1 MFGKDLHKPQWDMNI
16 GALLYNPTSS
26 FKVTDTPNIDAR
38 CASIG
43 PENHYH
49 VGDSSRSPGQIL
61 IWGLRFAFHATALGR
76 RQSFLH
82 SRQTKWVFRYIYY
95 CYLLIYS
102 APRCSLQG
110 CEKLVTTWDDEGWS
124 SPPFLDQQ
132 AKAIIAHSL
141 RKSF

>member
-1 MFGKDLHKPQWDMNI
+1 MFEKDLHKPQWDMNI
-16 GALLYNPTSS
+16 DVLLYNPTSL
-26 FKVTDTPNIDAR
+26 FKVTDTFNIDAK
-38 CASIG
+38 CASIE

-49 VGDSSRSPGQIL
+49 VDDFSRSPEQIL
-61 IWGLRFAFHATALGR
+61 IWELRFAFHATALDR

-102 APRCSLQG
+102 APRCSLQE
-110 CEKLVTTWDDEGWS
+110 CKKLITTWDDEGQS
-124 SPPFLDQQ
+124 SSSFLNQQ